1 MLFPA
6 AAAAPDISI
15 ANGNDTVTKPD
26 VPSRWLTA
34 SNSRKTLRRV
44 EIGSFPQSA
53 RSQIDVHGGYAQFA
67 WDDNSIFERAVRRCF
82 VAPNRL

>member
-6 AAAAPDISI
+6 AAAATDVSI

-53 RSQIDVHGGYAQFA
+53 RSQIDVDEVMRNSHGTTTQFL
-67 WDDNSIFERAVRRCF
+67 SER
-82 VAPNRL
+82 

>member
-6 AAAAPDISI
+6 AAAAIDVSI
-15 ANGNDTVTKPD
+15 ANGNDTVTNPD
-26 VPSRWLTA
+26 VPSRWSTA

-53 RSQIDVHGGYAQFA
+53 RSQIGVDEVMRNSHATTTQFLSE
-67 WDDNSIFERAVRRCF
+67 W
-82 VAPNRL
+82 